1 MPDKQAYEIKKSPE
15 DFIVEE
21 ITPQAQVMK
30 INTPESFDSTSKGEY
45 LICKLQKTN
54 WDNQQALKAIAKQL
68 RMSHNKI
75 GIAGTKDKKAVTA
88 QRVSLPAEK
97 IGELKGIRI
106 RDIELQPIYFSDA
119 QIMLGDLS
127 GNKFTIKVYTEREPR
142 SVTKIPNYFGE
153 QRFGKTRAITDVVGG
168 QILKRNYEQAVK
180 IYLCDIH
187 EKEEKESLDARR
199 KLVDNWGDFHGALQY
214 YPMHLKYERTL
225 LGYLDANPGDFR
237 GAINSLPRRIKK
249 MFVHAFQ
256 SRLFNEFLDIV
267 IERKL
272 NYTDGPLFGS
282 QTKFMNPL
290 EREVFEKHGLEKGA
304 FEIRELKELS
314 SKGHRRALYVELR
327 NFNVLES
334 TQEYKV
340 VQFELPKGS
349 YATVAI
355 EELFA

>member
-153 QRFGKTRAITDVVGG
+153 QRFGKTRAI
-168 QILKRNYEQAVK
+168 RS
-180 IYLCDIH
+180 
-187 EKEEKESLDARR
+187 EEHTSELQSQFH
-199 KLVDNWGDFHGALQY
+199 LVC
-214 YPMHLKYERTL
+214 RL
-225 LGYLDANPGDFR
+225 L
-237 GAINSLPRRIKK
+237 
-249 MFVHAFQ
+249 
-256 SRLFNEFLDIV
+256 
-267 IERKL
+267 
-272 NYTDGPLFGS
+272 
-282 QTKFMNPL
+282 L
-290 EREVFEKHGLEKGA
+290 E
-304 FEIRELKELS
+304 
-314 SKGHRRALYVELR
+314 
-327 NFNVLES
+327 N
-334 TQEYKV
+334 
-340 VQFELPKGS
+340 
-349 YATVAI
+349 
-355 EELFA
+355 